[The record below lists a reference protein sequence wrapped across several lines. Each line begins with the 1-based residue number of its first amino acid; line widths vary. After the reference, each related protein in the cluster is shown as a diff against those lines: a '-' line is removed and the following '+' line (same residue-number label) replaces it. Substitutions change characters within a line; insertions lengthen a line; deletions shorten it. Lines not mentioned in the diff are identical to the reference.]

1 MPTIYDIAK
10 VVGTSPATVSKVL
23 NNYKD
28 VSPATKEKVLATA
41 KEMGYIPNLTARS
54 LKTNRSYLVGL
65 VFSEDMGI
73 GLEHEFFSV
82 VLEHFRQHIGKY
94 GYDTIFINN
103 TLGTTKIGYLD
114 HCKYRN
120 VDGVFIITTNPGD
133 VDVNKLVDSKIKCVT
148 TDLVLE
154 NTPTIISENREG
166 SMMAI
171 RHFYE
176 NGHRRIGHVGGQ
188 QHSIA
193 GMERFE
199 GYKAGLSEL
208 GLAYNEDYFV
218 ESPGFQ
224 YDVTYEEVMKYLKRF
239 TKATIPTA
247 IYVASDVMAIA
258 TIRALEHN
266 GYNVP
271 DDVSVIGFD
280 DISLAEYS
288 RPALTTIRQ
297 KKALIGITV
306 ADTLVKSI
314 ESGELPTGIIRL
326 PVELVVRD
334 TVKKMKVE

>member
-10 VVGTSPATVSKVL
+10 VAGTSAATVSKVL

-28 VSPATKEKVLATA
+28 VSPITREKVLAIA
-41 KEMGYIPNLTARS
+41 KEIGYIPNLTARS
-54 LKTNRSYLVGL
+54 LKTNRSYLVGV

-73 GLEHEFFSV
+73 GLEHQFFSV

-94 GYDTIFINN
+94 GYDTVFINN
-103 TLGTTKIGYLD
+103 TLGTNKIGYLD

-120 VDGVFIITTNPGD
+120 VDGVFIITTHPGD

-154 NTPTIISENREG
+154 NTPSIISENREG
-166 SMMAI
+166 SIMAVK
-171 RHFYE
+171 HFYD
-176 NGHRRIGHVGGQ
+176 NGHRRIGHVGAQ
-188 QHSIA
+188 KHSIA
-193 GMERFE
+193 GLERYE
-199 GYKAGLSEL
+199 GYVMALKEL
-208 GLAYNEDYFV
+208 GIEMNEDYYI
-218 ESPGFQ
+218 ESPEFQ
-224 YDVTYEEVMKYLKRF
+224 YQATYDKVQEYLKRF
-239 TKATIPTA
+239 TKSTIPTA

-258 TIRALEHN
+258 TIRVLESN

-271 DDVSVIGFD
+271 DDVSIIGFD
-280 DISLAEYS
+280 DIALAEYS

-297 KKALIGITV
+297 KKDLIGITV

-314 ESGELPTGIIRL
+314 ESGELPTGIIRM

-334 TVKKMKVE
+334 TVKNLKAE

>member
-54 LKTNRSYLVGL
+54 LKTNRSYLVGV

-73 GLEHEFFSV
+73 GLEHQFFSV
-82 VLEHFRQHIGKY
+82 VLEKFRQHIGKY
-94 GYDTIFINN
+94 GYDTVFINN
-103 TLGTTKIGYLD
+103 TLGTNKIGYLD

-120 VDGVFIITTNPGD
+120 VDGVFIITTHPGD
-133 VDVNKLVDSKIKCVT
+133 VDVNKLVESKIKCVT
-148 TDLVLE
+148 TDIVLE
-154 NTPTIISENREG
+154 NTPSIISENVEG
-166 SMMAI
+166 SKLAVNC
-171 RHFYE
+171 FYD
-176 NGHRRIGHVGGQ
+176 NGHRRIGHIGGQ
-188 QHSIA
+188 QNSIA
-193 GMERFE
+193 GAERFE
-199 GYKAGLSEL
+199 GYKLALEEL
-208 GLAYNEDYFV
+208 GLVYNEEYFI
-218 ESPGFQ
+218 ESPGFH
-224 YDVTYEEVMKYLKRF
+224 YDVTYDIALEYLERF
-239 TKATIPTA
+239 SKETIPTA

-258 TIRALEHN
+258 TIRALEIK

-271 DDVSVIGFD
+271 EDVSVIGFD

-297 KKALIGITV
+297 KKDLIGITV

-314 ESGELPTGIIRL
+314 ESGELPTGIIRM
-326 PVELVVRD
+326 PVELVIRD
-334 TVKKMKVE
+334 TVKNIKVE